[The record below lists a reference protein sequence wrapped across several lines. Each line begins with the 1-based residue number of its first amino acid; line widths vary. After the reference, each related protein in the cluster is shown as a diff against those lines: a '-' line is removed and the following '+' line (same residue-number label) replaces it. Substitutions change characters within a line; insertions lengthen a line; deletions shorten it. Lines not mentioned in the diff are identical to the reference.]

1 MMALVM
7 AGGKGSRM
15 NMDTEKLLLKYK
27 KPVVLHVI
35 DALQNSKCFEKI
47 FAVTSPNAP
56 KTQELLY
63 DSGIPVIETKG
74 EGYVQDLNLVL
85 NQLSDSVLIV
95 SGDLPFLDEEIIKKI
110 ISKQNLNY
118 DWLSFVVTKDFL
130 DSVGLSEDFSIKH
143 DEQQCFYTGI
153 SIVNA
158 NKIKSLD
165 SIKEHYEI
173 INDKKIAFNLNTKRE
188 YDLLGVA

>member
-1 MMALVM
+1 MIALVM
-7 AGGKGSRM
+7 AGGKSSRM

-27 KPVVLHVI
+27 KPIVLHVV

-85 NQLSDSVLIV
+85 NGLSDYVLIV
-95 SGDLPFLDEEIIKKI
+95 SGDLPFLDKEIIKKI
-110 ISKQNLNY
+110 ISKQNSNY

-130 DSVGLSEDFSIKH
+130 DSVGLSEDFAI
-143 DEQQCFYTGI
+143 EYEGQQCFYTGM
-153 SIVNA
+153 SIVNTS
-158 NKIKSLD
+158 KIKSLD

-188 YDLLGVA
+188 YDLLGVS

>member
-1 MMALVM
+1 MIALVM

-27 KPVVLHVI
+27 KPVVLHVV

-85 NQLSDSVLIV
+85 NGLSDYVLIV

-110 ISKQNLNY
+110 ISKQNSNY

-130 DSVGLSEDFSIKH
+130 DSIGLSEDFAI
-143 DEQQCFYTGI
+143 EYEGQQCFYTGM

-158 NKIKSLD
+158 SKIKSLN